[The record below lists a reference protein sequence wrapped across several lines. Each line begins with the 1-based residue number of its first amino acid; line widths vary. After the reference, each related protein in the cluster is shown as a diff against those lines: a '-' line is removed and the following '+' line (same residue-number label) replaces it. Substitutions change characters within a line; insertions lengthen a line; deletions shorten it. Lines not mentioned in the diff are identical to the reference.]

1 MLVSTF
7 ANFYK
12 FFLIF
17 FNIESD
23 FATLSYNFD
32 TKVTFGFFLEFSH
45 QPGWLTESD
54 ICFSPEI
61 RKKLKFH
68 TNYKKQILKKNMRN
82 SWNIW
87 DTPSRGGAKTLCSTF
102 WLNYY
107 EPENNNAKKM

>member
-45 QPGWLTESD
+45 QPG
-54 ICFSPEI
+54 
-61 RKKLKFH
+61 
-68 TNYKKQILKKNMRN
+68 
-82 SWNIW
+82 
-87 DTPSRGGAKTLCSTF
+87 
-102 WLNYY
+102 
-107 EPENNNAKKM
+107 